1 MLNTNS
7 APYFDT
13 FNEDKKFYQVLFRP
27 SLPVQTREL
36 NEMQSILQNQIERF
50 GSHVFKEGSMV
61 IPGQVS
67 VDMKYAYV
75 KIQSTFNSV
84 SVAPQLQ
91 DMIDNEVILIGQ
103 TTGVTAKIINFTE
116 STDTDELT
124 IYVKYIASGTDG
136 TASVFAQNEELFSD
150 ETTPRGMQVSTSDTA
165 TGYGCAANIQKG
177 VYFVRGRFVM
187 VAAQTLIIEKYASVV
202 DAKIGLRI
210 VDSFITPEEDESL
223 LDNAAGSTNY
233 AAPGAHRYYMDLIL
247 SIDDNSTD
255 FIDLISIENGRVS
268 SVTSTASYSVL
279 EETLAR
285 RTYDESGNYTVTPF
299 NIHIKE
305 HRNNDRGIW
314 AANVDYLKGDVV
326 EYNGLTYVVDSA
338 GRSGITPPTHTS
350 GSVANGGTILLYE
363 ENPEYN
369 DGVYSA
375 INGGDADK
383 FAVGVDVGKA
393 YVQGYEITNQSTVY
407 LPDDKARTYDSAR
420 NSIVPVTIGS
430 YVKVNGVFGALNVTT
445 YPEVKL
451 YDRFIVTPGTASGT
465 QVGTARARYIEYDS
479 GTVGSNATY
488 LLSLV
493 DVKMNVG
500 KSFEGNVRSIY
511 FDNSSGVDF
520 TANLTQEVSRVTGS
534 INTTNNTTA
543 VVGIGTRF
551 LAEFNPGDA
560 ILYYSGTVA
569 YTRIIA
575 SIASDTSL
583 TLTENAGVT
592 VSGALAYKALTRLY
606 ESNNSR
612 LIMNVPHSYIR
623 KMRSIDNEL
632 VSNAAYYVRNYYSST
647 VVGGQIII
655 NTAAATE
662 TFASPQQPDSFMVVN
677 ATTGAVVLPSS
688 ITLNGG
694 STAATIVVGG
704 AYDGNVLSVIATI
717 RKSLKEKIKSAI
729 KYYSEDITSQSA
741 AQSAIVT
748 LSKVDGIK
756 LRKVTKFVTVGGAA
770 VPFGSAIPVD
780 AVPVD
785 ITSEYSFNNGQT
797 DAFYGNAFIT
807 RNTSSIIPD
816 SPIRVTYDYFEH
828 DSNGDYFS
836 VDSYGSE
843 LAGTYTASN
852 GGVYALRDCVDFRP
866 AKLGSTFSAALVPA
880 IGYDFTSDYTY
891 YLPRI
896 DKLYLQSTGT
906 FGIVQGVPSLSPGE
920 PDIPKNSMLLATI
933 YLAAKTEIV
942 GNSSIRVSQE
952 DNRRY
957 TMRDIGKIDKRLQN
971 VEYYTA
977 LSLLEQQ
984 TYNLQLFDSAGNLN
998 FKNGFIV
1005 DPFTGQNIGDTKSEE
1020 FRCSIDAANPS
1031 MRPGFS
1037 REVIEMYE
1045 TALSDADRLTKGYS
1059 NKNNI
1064 ITLPYTEVTEISQ
1077 PYASRPESIV
1087 PFIQFNFIGA
1097 IELTPPTDTWY
1108 ETTYAPAVVVNQE
1121 GNYSALV
1128 DQYRSQLGTVWGEWN
1143 TVSSSSTTTSQS
1155 SWWNGWLVNV
1165 GGWGGWGGPV
1175 TSTTTTT
1182 TSNQVRS
1189 GTNTQIVAVYDNKVV
1204 DDKVI
1209 NVSVLPFIRSRH
1221 LVFKATGMRPQTNM
1235 YAFFDSTDVTQYCSP
1250 ASIINL
1256 VNKSGTFNTSS
1267 VAGYDADFDARR
1279 MFDGT
1284 GTVALSV
1291 GDIIHN
1297 GTSGNINLASA
1308 TAIVVL
1314 DEDTSIRVVNT
1325 RGSFVVG
1332 QTVYGTISGVTA
1344 TVQSVE
1350 TPSVIKS
1357 NIYGEAAG
1365 IFRIPSSTSLRFASG
1380 QRTFSLSSSTTNA
1393 TDATSVAR
1401 GTYTAVGYLSTR
1413 QQTIVSTRNGVVQQ
1427 TSVSGS
1433 RTIQTTQTVE
1443 TVDQNWW
1450 AAQNAGGG
1458 GGGDPLAQSFM
1469 VDNPDGMFVTSVDI
1483 YFAAKDRTSTMWFE
1497 IVEVATG
1504 LPTRNVLPGSRVII
1518 KPNQVTVSSNSSVAT
1533 RIKMDYPVYLNG
1545 NTEYAFV
1552 MGSDSPTWMV
1562 WVSRLGET
1570 DLLTGRNISRQPH
1583 LGSMFKSQNASTWNP
1598 SQLDDIKF
1606 RINRANFNINTSGN
1620 VTLEARSL
1628 DLMKLEDNPFFVNS
1642 GSNKVRVFANNHGLT
1657 VGSKVTI
1664 SGSTTLSN
1672 IPATEINK
1680 QHTVIARDFDSF
1692 IIQVVTAAT
1701 STGYYGGNSVYSSR
1715 NIRMDVASLNSTQIT
1730 FEGTAIRHY
1739 VTPTSTSYVTQAE
1752 ATEISPYVNT
1762 TMVDE
1767 MLIAS
1772 KENEASFL
1780 AGQKSLKATVQLTS
1794 TNSYLSPVIDMFRY
1808 SIAAVG
1814 NRINNP
1820 SSSQNIAGLD
1830 STSLGSST
1838 TIGFSGNNLT
1848 SATTNALFLRT
1859 KAGCYVTISGAVN
1872 GANNGT
1878 FLVKEVDPNGL
1889 FVTFADKTFTTEAAG
1904 ATISLTIAN
1913 RFVSEIAPIG
1923 GTADAK
1929 YIIKTM
1935 TLDLPANQLSVY
1947 FDVSKPDDTEVDLY
1961 YRVSNTGSGLV
1972 NRFWTKLDPVN
1983 QIARSDNP
1991 SVFNG
1996 AQYKLESTTEF
2007 ATAQIKLVLRS
2018 DHTNLVPIIKN
2029 LRMIAM
2035 S

>member
-124 IYVKYIASGTDG
+124 IYVKYISSGTDG
-136 TASVFAQNEELFSD
+136 IASVFVQNEELFTD

-187 VAAQTLIIEKYASVV
+187 VAAQTLIVEKYKSVV
-202 DAKIGLRI
+202 NAKIGLRI

-233 AAPGAHRYYMDLIL
+233 AAPGAHRYFMDLIL
-247 SIDDNSTD
+247 SIDDGSTD
-255 FIDLISIENGRVS
+255 FIDLITINNGRVS
-268 SVTSTASYSVL
+268 SVTSTSSYSVL

-285 RTYDESGNYTVTPF
+285 RTYDESGNYTITPF

-314 AANVDYLKGDVV
+314 EANVDYLKGDIV
-326 EYNGLTYVVDSA
+326 EYNGITYVVDSA

-363 ENPEYN
+363 ETLEYN

-375 INGGDADK
+375 INGGNSEK
-383 FAVGVDVGKA
+383 FAVGIDVGKA

-407 LPDDKARTYDSAR
+407 LPDDKALTYDSTR
-420 NSIVPVTIGS
+420 NSIVPITVGS
-430 YVKVNGVFGALNVTT
+430 YVKVKDVFGSLNVTS

-465 QVGTARARYIEYDS
+465 LVGTARARYIEYDS
-479 GTVGSNATY
+479 GTVGSNANY

-493 DVKMNVG
+493 DVKMNSG

-511 FDNSSGVDF
+511 FDNSAGVDF
-520 TANLTQEVSRVTGS
+520 TANLIQEVSRVTGS
-534 INTTNNTTA
+534 VNTTNNTTA
-543 VVGIGTRF
+543 VTGIGTRF
-551 LAEFNPGDA
+551 LSEFNPGDA
-560 ILYYSGTVA
+560 MLFYSGTTA

-583 TLTENAGVT
+583 TLTENAGAT
-592 VSGALAYKALTRLY
+592 VSGALLYKALTRLY
-606 ESNNSR
+606 ESTNSR
-612 LIMNVPHSYIR
+612 LLMQIPHSYIR
-623 KMRSIDNEL
+623 KLRSIDNEL

-677 ATTGAVVLPSS
+677 ATTGAILLPSS

-694 STAATIVVGG
+694 STAATIVVGA
-704 AYDGNVLSVIATI
+704 AYDGDVLSAIATI

-729 KYYSEDITSQSA
+729 KYYSEDFTTQVS
-741 AQSAIVT
+741 AQSATVT
-748 LSKVDGIK
+748 LGKVDGIR
-756 LRKVTKFVTVGGAA
+756 LRKVTKFVTSGGTPI
-770 VPFGSAIPVD
+770 PFGSPIPVD

-785 ITSEYSFNNGQT
+785 ITGEYDFNSGQT
-797 DAFYGNAFIT
+797 DAFYGNAYIVRRT
-807 RNTSSIIPD
+807 GSIIPD

-836 VDSYGSE
+836 VDSYGTE
-843 LAGTYTASN
+843 LAGTYTSTN
-852 GGVYALRDCVDFRP
+852 GIVYPLRDCVDFRP
-866 AKLGSTFSAALVPA
+866 AKNGNTFSAALVPA

-896 DKLYLQSTGT
+896 DKLYLQSNGN
-906 FGIVQGVPSLSPGE
+906 FGIVQGVPSLNPGDPE
-920 PDIPKNSMLLATI
+920 VPKNSMLLATI
-933 YLAAKTEIV
+933 YLAAKTETV
-942 GNSSIRVSQE
+942 GKSTIRVVQE

-971 VEYYTA
+971 VEYQTA

-1020 FRCSIDAANPS
+1020 YRCSIDSADPS

-1045 TALSDADRLTKGYS
+1045 TALSDADRLTKGYT

-1064 ITLPYTEVTEISQ
+1064 ITLPYTEVTEIDQ
-1077 PYASRPESIV
+1077 PYASRAESIV
-1087 PFIQFNFIGA
+1087 PFIQFNFLGSV
-1097 IELTPPTDTWY
+1097 ELTPPTDTWY
-1108 ETTYAPAVVVNQE
+1108 ETTYAPAVVINQE
-1121 GNYSALV
+1121 GNYSAIV
-1128 DQYRSQLGTVWGEWN
+1128 NQYRSQLGTVWGEWN
-1143 TVSSSSTTTSQS
+1143 TVSSTSTSTSQLG
-1155 SWWNGWLVNV
+1155 WWDGWLVNV
-1165 GGWGGWGGPV
+1165 GGWGGMF
-1175 TSTTTTT
+1175 TTTTTTT

-1189 GTNTQIVAVYDNKVV
+1189 GTNTQVVAVYDNKVV

-1235 YAFFDSTDVTQYCSP
+1235 YAFFDQTNVTQYCTP

-1256 VNKSGTFNTSS
+1256 SGKTGEFNTTT

-1279 MFDGT
+1279 MSDGT
-1284 GTVALSV
+1284 GTVALTI
-1291 GDIIHN
+1291 GDIVHN
-1297 GTSGNINLASA
+1297 GTGGNINLASA
-1308 TAIVVL
+1308 TAIVVI
-1314 DEDTSIRVVNT
+1314 DEDTTIKVVNT
-1325 RGSFVVG
+1325 RGTFVAG
-1332 QTVYGTISGVTA
+1332 QTVYGTISGATA

-1350 TPSVIKS
+1350 IPTNIKS

-1365 IFRIPSSTSLRFASG
+1365 IFKIPSSTALRFASG
-1380 QRTFSLSSSTTNA
+1380 QRTFSLSSSNTNA
-1393 TDATSVAR
+1393 ADASSIAK

-1427 TSVSGS
+1427 TSVSDS
-1433 RTIQTTQTVE
+1433 RVIQSTQTVE
-1443 TVDQNWW
+1443 TF
-1450 AAQNAGGG
+1450 ARPS
-1458 GGGDPLAQSFM
+1458 DPLAQSFM

-1483 YFAAKDRTSTMWFE
+1483 YFAAKDRTTTMWFE

-1504 LPTRNVLPGSRVII
+1504 LPTRNVIPGSRVII
-1518 KPNQVTVSSNSSVAT
+1518 KPNQVTTSNNSSVAT
-1533 RIKMDYPVYLNG
+1533 RIYMNYPVYLNG

-1562 WVSRLGET
+1562 WVSHLGET

-1628 DLMKLEDNPFFVNS
+1628 DLMKLEDNPFFVNV
-1642 GSNKVRVFANNHGLT
+1642 GSNKIRVFANNHGLT

-1664 SGSTTLSN
+1664 SGSTVVGN
-1672 IPATEINK
+1672 IPANELNK
-1680 QHTVIARDFDSF
+1680 QHTVTARELDSF
-1692 IIQVVTAAT
+1692 VITVTTAAT
-1701 STGYYGGNSVYSSR
+1701 STGYYGGNNVYSSR

-1730 FEGTAIRHY
+1730 FEGTSIRHY
-1739 VTPTSTSYVTQAE
+1739 ISPTNTSYVIQAE

-1762 TMVDE
+1762 TMSDE
-1767 MLIAS
+1767 MIIAS

-1961 YRVSNTGSGLV
+1961 YRVSNTGAGLA
-1972 NRFWTKLDPVN
+1972 NRFWTKLAPVN